1 MINLKDY
8 DWKEL
13 FVMFLIV
20 VFVVCFVVTYIS
32 GTICIMSIEPPAR

>member
-32 GTICIMSIEPPAR
+32 SIICIMSIEPPAR